1 MIAVPRGRR
10 ALALGCLGAAAFAVA
25 AGAHVWARHIEI
37 HRYTLR
43 RATVPVLPA
52 GSAPV
57 RLLHISD
64 IHLMP
69 ENDRKLAF
77 LRSLAELEADV
88 VVDTGDNISSPQ
100 SVGPLIEAIGPLLR
114 LPGAFVMGSNDLFA
128 PVRKNP
134 ARYLLPDARTAGFSA
149 PDRPVD
155 MPVQELRTRLAEHG
169 WRDLTNRR
177 DASRAGDLVIEWV
190 GVDDPHLERDRMPAP
205 DGTRAAAEESG
216 AGAAAELRAE
226 GATESTAQATAESRP
241 QATAESTAQAQQA
254 RPALRIG
261 VAHAPYRR
269 VLDALV
275 DDGCDLLLAGHT
287 HGGQLC
293 LPGIGA
299 LVTNCDLPRSQA
311 KGLSAWRGVP
321 LHVSGGLGAS
331 PFSDMRL
338 ANPPEATLLTLLPR
352 PA

>member
-114 LPGAFVMGSNDLFA
+114 IPGAFVMGSNDLFA

-205 DGTRAAAEESG
+205 DGTRATTEESG
-216 AGAAAELRAE
+216 AGVGAELRAE
-226 GATESTAQATAESRP
+226 VA
-241 QATAESTAQAQQA
+241 AESTAQAQRA